1 MFFLDKKLSELIG
14 EYEAIVF
21 HKNVAII
28 QREAYKKHHDVAGLK
43 NNILIEVDFKQKIKI
58 GMSPR
63 QVNTEYYNQQD
74 RSCLG
79 NCEMFLLLF
88 YRF

>member
-1 MFFLDKKLSELIG
+1 M
-14 EYEAIVF
+14 
-21 HKNVAII
+21 
-28 QREAYKKHHDVAGLK
+28 AGLK

-79 NCEMFLLLF
+79 NCEMFLLFF